1 MSYSWDKF
9 LKPLSATDTNIQ
21 VQDNKGIVTHTINP
35 YAVLNVLINNNIVK
49 ISLKSGKVITIPFST
64 MNESKMA
71 LPRIKKLIDNLN
83 RKTPLFVN
91 NELKN
96 YVNSVTDV
104 FFYQDMI
111 PSGTGTDTIK
121 VGTFW
126 YDTEFGFLYIYVN
139 DEFSGYNWI
148 TAVGEVG
155 PVGPAGATGPAGEI
169 GPIGPEGPVGATGPA
184 GVSWYDELISK
195 PYTHDPTDL
204 VLFHYDSS
212 VYNGANFNFVEV
224 DVVTGHSTTYHFVVA
239 NNSNISV
246 NTQTYHV
253 HSDPSGTQSTII
265 SATISGTNIEIIANG
280 KGIFT
285 YRGHSQLF

>member
-21 VQDNKGIVTHTINP
+21 VQDDKGIVTHTINP

-49 ISLKSGKVITIPFST
+49 VSIKSGKVITIPFST

-71 LPRIKKLIDNLN
+71 LPRIKQLIDSLN

-91 NELKN
+91 NEMKN
-96 YVNSVTDV
+96 YVNSVTDA
-104 FFYQDMI
+104 FFYQDSI
-111 PSGTGTDTIK
+111 PSGTGTDSIK

-126 YDTEFGFLYIYVN
+126 YDTEFELLYVYVYGN
-139 DEFSGYNWI
+139 NWMGAAGI
-148 TAVGEVG
+148 G
-155 PVGPAGATGPAGEI
+155 PVGPIGATGPSGVGPTGPA
-169 GPIGPEGPVGATGPA
+169 GPIGPTGP
-184 GVSWYDELISK
+184 SMYEELISK
-195 PYTHDPTDL
+195 PHIHDPNNL

-224 DVVTGHSTTYHFVVA
+224 DTITGDATTYHFVVA

-246 NTQTYHV
+246 NTQTYLV
-253 HSDPSGTQSTII
+253 NSSTTGTQSTVI

-280 KGIFT
+280 LGIFS

>member
-21 VQDNKGIVTHTINP
+21 VQDDKGIVTHTINP

-49 ISLKSGKVITIPFST
+49 VSIKSGKVITIPFST

-71 LPRIKKLIDNLN
+71 LPRIKQLIDSLN
-83 RKTPLFVN
+83 SKTPLFVN

-96 YVNSVTDV
+96 YVSSVTDA
-104 FFYQDMI
+104 FFYQDSMPI
-111 PSGTGTDTIK
+111 GSGTDSIK

-126 YDTEFGFLYIYVN
+126 YDTDEELLYVYAYGN
-139 DEFSGYNWI
+139 DWI
-148 TAVGEVG
+148 GVVGIG
-155 PVGPAGATGPAGEI
+155 PVGPI
-169 GPIGPEGPVGATGPA
+169 GATGPA
-184 GVSWYDELISK
+184 GVGPTGPAGPIGHTGPSMYEELINK
-195 PYTHDPTDL
+195 PNIHDPNNL
-204 VLFHYDSS
+204 VLFHYNSS

-224 DVVTGHSTTYHFVVA
+224 DTVTGDATTYHFVVA

-246 NTQTYHV
+246 NTQTYLV
-253 HSDPSGTQSTII
+253 NSSATGTQSTVI
-265 SATISGTNIEIIANG
+265 SATISGTNIAIIANG
-280 KGIFT
+280 LGIFS

>member
-9 LKPLSATDTNIQ
+9 LKPLSETDTNIQ

-35 YAVLNVLINNNIVK
+35 YAILNVLINNNIVK

-71 LPRIKKLIDNLN
+71 LPRIKQLIDSLN
-83 RKTPLFVN
+83 RKAPLFVN

-96 YVNSVTDV
+96 YVSSVTDA
-104 FFYQDMI
+104 FFYQDSI
-111 PSGTGTDTIK
+111 PNGTGTDSIK

-126 YDTEFGFLYIYVN
+126 YDTEFELLYAYVY
-139 DEFSGYNWI
+139 DEFSGYNWM
-148 TAVGEVG
+148 TAAGVG
-155 PVGPAGATGPAGEI
+155 PI
-169 GPIGPEGPVGATGPA
+169 GPIGPTGPA
-184 GVSWYDELISK
+184 GVGPTGPAGPIGPTGPNMYDELITKSHIHN
-195 PYTHDPTDL
+195 PNNFI
-204 VLFHYDSS
+204 LFHYDSS

-224 DVVTGHSTTYHFVVA
+224 DIFTGDSTTYHIVVA

-246 NTQTYHV
+246 NTQTYLV
-253 HSDPSGTQSTII
+253 SSSNAATQSTII
-265 SATISGTNIEIIANG
+265 SATISGTNIEIISNG
-280 KGIFT
+280 RGAFT

>member
-21 VQDNKGIVTHTINP
+21 VQDDKGIVTHTINP

-49 ISLKSGKVITIPFST
+49 ISIKSGKVITIPFST

-71 LPRIKKLIDNLN
+71 LPRIKQLIDSLN

-91 NELKN
+91 NEMKN
-96 YVNSVTDV
+96 YVNSVTDA
-104 FFYQDMI
+104 FFYQDSI
-111 PSGTGTDTIK
+111 PSGTGTDSIK

-126 YDTEFGFLYIYVN
+126 YDTEFELLYVYVYGN
-139 DEFSGYNWI
+139 NWMG
-148 TAVGEVG
+148 AAGVG
-155 PVGPAGATGPAGEI
+155 PVGPIGPTGPSGVGPTGPAG
-169 GPIGPEGPVGATGPA
+169 PIGPTGP
-184 GVSWYDELISK
+184 SMYEELISK
-195 PYTHDPTDL
+195 PHIHDPNNL

-224 DVVTGHSTTYHFVVA
+224 DTITGDATTYHFVVA

-246 NTQTYHV
+246 NTQTYLV
-253 HSDPSGTQSTII
+253 NSSTTGTQSTVI

-280 KGIFT
+280 LGIFS

>member
-21 VQDNKGIVTHTINP
+21 VQDDKGIVTHTINP

-49 ISLKSGKVITIPFST
+49 VSIKSGKVITIPFST

-71 LPRIKKLIDNLN
+71 LPRIKQLIDSLN

-91 NELKN
+91 NEMKN
-96 YVNSVTDV
+96 YVNSVTDA
-104 FFYQDMI
+104 FFYQDSI
-111 PSGTGTDTIK
+111 PSGTGTDSIK

-126 YDTEFGFLYIYVN
+126 YDTEFELLYVYVYGN
-139 DEFSGYNWI
+139 NWMGAAGI
-148 TAVGEVG
+148 G
-155 PVGPAGATGPAGEI
+155 PVGPIGATGPSGVGPTGPA
-169 GPIGPEGPVGATGPA
+169 GPIGPTGP
-184 GVSWYDELISK
+184 SMYEELISK
-195 PYTHDPTDL
+195 PHIHDPNNL

-224 DVVTGHSTTYHFVVA
+224 DNVTGDATTYHFVVA

-246 NTQTYHV
+246 NTQTYLV
-253 HSDPSGTQSTII
+253 NSSTTGTQSTVI

-280 KGIFT
+280 LGIFS

>member
-21 VQDNKGIVTHTINP
+21 VQDDKGIVTHTINP

-49 ISLKSGKVITIPFST
+49 VSIKSGKVITIPFST

-71 LPRIKKLIDNLN
+71 LPRIKQLIDSLN

-91 NELKN
+91 NEMKN
-96 YVNSVTDV
+96 YVNSVTDA
-104 FFYQDMI
+104 FFYQDSMPI
-111 PSGTGTDTIK
+111 GSGTDSIK

-126 YDTEFGFLYIYVN
+126 YDTDEELLYVYAYGN
-139 DEFSGYNWI
+139 DWI
-148 TAVGEVG
+148 GVVGIG
-155 PVGPAGATGPAGEI
+155 PVGPIGATGPSGVGPTGPA
-169 GPIGPEGPVGATGPA
+169 GPIGPTGP
-184 GVSWYDELISK
+184 SMYEELISK
-195 PYTHDPTDL
+195 PHIHDPNNL

-224 DVVTGHSTTYHFVVA
+224 DTVTGDATTYHFVVA

-246 NTQTYHV
+246 NTQTYLV
-253 HSDPSGTQSTII
+253 NSSVTGTQSTVI

-280 KGIFT
+280 LGIFS

>member
-21 VQDNKGIVTHTINP
+21 VQDNNGVVIHTINP

-49 ISLKSGKVITIPFST
+49 ISLKSGKVIAIPFSS

-71 LPRIKKLIDNLN
+71 LPRIKQLIDSLN
-83 RKTPLFVN
+83 RKTPLFVS

-96 YVNSVTDV
+96 YVNSVNNGTYD
-104 FFYQDMI
+104 FFYQHDI
-111 PSGTGTDTIK
+111 PTGTGTDSIR

-126 YDTEFGFLYIYVN
+126 YDTEFGFLYVYVN

-148 TAVGEVG
+148 TAVGEIG
-155 PVGPAGATGPAGEI
+155 PV
-169 GPIGPEGPVGATGPA
+169 GPVGATGSVGPVGA
-184 GVSWYDELISK
+184 TGISIYDELITKSHIHN
-195 PYTHDPTDL
+195 PNNF

-224 DVVTGHSTTYHFVVA
+224 DIVTGDSTTYHFVVA
-239 NNSNISV
+239 NNSNVSV
-246 NTQTYHV
+246 NTQTYLV
-253 HSDPSGTQSTII
+253 NSSTTGTQSTII
-265 SATISGTNIEIIANG
+265 SATISGINIEIISNG
-280 KGIFT
+280 LGIFS